1 MANIRKNIE
10 DVRKNLQNNVKL
22 IVVTKLHPVEELQI
36 VYDTG
41 ERVFGENRPQE
52 LCAKEALMPKDIEW
66 HLIGIL
72 QSNKVKT
79 VVSFVKM
86 IHSIDSEKLLRV
98 VDKEA
103 AKCGRIV
110 DVLMEVYV
118 ATEESKH
125 GWASEELFEFMDSGR
140 VSELKN
146 VTIRGIMGMASFTD
160 NEAQIRG
167 EFRQLKAVFD
177 RLKVGQPLFD
187 TLSMGMSGDYKIAIE
202 EGSTMVR
209 VGSAIFKK

>member
-1 MANIRKNIE
+1 MTNIRKNIE

-22 IVVTKLHPVEELQI
+22 IVVTKLHPIEELQF
-36 VYDTG
+36 VYDAG

-52 LCAKEALMPKDIEW
+52 LCAKEASMPKDIEW
-66 HLIGIL
+66 HLIGTL

-79 VVSFVKM
+79 VVPFVKM

-103 AKCGRIV
+103 EKCGRVV
-110 DVLMEVYV
+110 DVLMEVFV

-125 GWASEELFEFMDSGR
+125 GWESEELFEFMDSGR

-146 VTIRGIMGMASFTD
+146 INIRGIMGMASFTD
-160 NEAQIRG
+160 NELQVRG
-167 EFRQLKAVFD
+167 EFRRLKAVFD
-177 RLKVGQPLFD
+177 RLKTGRPSFD

>member
-1 MANIRKNIE
+1 MTNIRKNIE

-22 IVVTKLHPVEELQI
+22 IVVTKLHPVEELQF
-36 VYDTG
+36 VYDAG

-52 LCAKEALMPKDIEW
+52 LCAKEASMPKDIEW
-66 HLIGIL
+66 HLIGTL

-79 VVSFVKM
+79 VVPFVKM

-103 AKCGRIV
+103 EKCGRIV
-110 DVLMEVYV
+110 DVLMEVFV

-125 GWASEELFEFMDSGR
+125 GWESEELFEFMDSGR

-146 VTIRGIMGMASFTD
+146 INIRGIMGMASFTD
-160 NEAQIRG
+160 NELQVRG
-167 EFRQLKAVFD
+167 EFRRLKAVFD
-177 RLKVGQPLFD
+177 RLKAGRPSFD